1 VAYMLDG
8 DLGQVAARSPICEAA
23 RRAAKSHD
31 AASATLISLLERP
44 IAGHQ
49 TARIAQRVRELRRL
63 FDRLSVDEAC
73 LLRTRLND
81 RGDALARFFD
91 CELSTALRADLRARL
106 ERSCRRARSD
116 PSTVGPRSPNIPP
129 TPPVGPPRKPDW
141 WKRIWPPPPPPEGIR
156 EQWPPRIKDP
166 KIRIPELLDH
176 ARRVL
181 EALLAAGITVGI
193 VAALAAAI
201 AEVKALLAAFGVF
214 GVTGSLIYDV
224 KTGRLGFIP
233 LEGAHHT
240 ELHRRARAMQSP
252 DWRKLENAL
261 QRLHRLDERGL
272 DQLKASRT
280 SDARPRLPSAPEQRP
295 SEKPS
300 GQDRRIATLLH
311 GTTAIRAR
319 RIVSAQAFAP
329 QRTYFTM
336 GRANE
341 DLARIFALRASSRNQ
356 KEGGPAIIA
365 VRVNEEVLARLR
377 QLRMFRS
384 EPFDAADRPELRNR
398 LQWVLERGGIAI
410 FNEAIEEVEQLP

>member
-1 VAYMLDG
+1 MRDG
-8 DLGQVAARSPICEAA
+8 GLGQVVTRSRVCEAA
-23 RRAAKSHD
+23 RRAARPHD

-44 IAGHQ
+44 IAEHQ
-49 TARIAQRVRELRRL
+49 RARIAQRVRELRRL

-73 LLRTRLND
+73 RLRTRLND

-91 CELSTALRADLRARL
+91 CELSRALRVDLRARL
-106 ERSCRRARSD
+106 ERSCRRARPDRSA
-116 PSTVGPRSPNIPP
+116 VGPRTPDIPP
-129 TPPVGPPRKPDW
+129 TPPVGPRKPDW
-141 WKRIWPPPPPPEGIR
+141 WTRVWPPPPPPKR
-156 EQWPPRIKDP
+156 EREHWPPPIRDP

-181 EALLAAGITVGI
+181 EALVAAGITVGI

-201 AEVKALLAAFGVF
+201 AEVKALLAGFGVL
-214 GVTGSLIYDV
+214 GVTGSLLYDV
-224 KTGRLGFIP
+224 RTCRLGFIP
-233 LEGAHHT
+233 REGAHHT

-272 DQLKASRT
+272 DRLKTSRP
-280 SDARPRLPSAPEQRP
+280 SDGRGQLPSAPEQRP
-295 SEKPS
+295 QEKPS

-311 GTTAIRAR
+311 GTTATRAR
-319 RIVSAQAFAP
+319 RIVSAQAFAE

-341 DLARIFALRASSRNQ
+341 DLARIFAIRASSRNQ

-365 VRVNEEVLARLR
+365 VRVNEEALARLR

-398 LQWVLERGGIAI
+398 LQWVLERGGVAI
-410 FNEAIEEVEQLP
+410 FNEAIEEAEQLRW